1 MSVSFK
7 IRQSLWVLPVA
18 ALVTASCVSTSTPP
32 MMPAGSTAG
41 MPASES
47 EPMTMTMTPTTPT
60 PMQESSATAAEA
72 ARFVMDAEKQLA
84 ELNVETNRAD
94 WIQSNFITYD
104 TQLIS
109 AAANEKRTNAGVE
122 LAKKAARFDRLD
134 LPFDVRRKLNLIKLA
149 LTTPGPSD
157 PAKTKE
163 MSRLKSK
170 LEADYGSSKYC
181 PTPGKCLD
189 IEEISEIMSTSRDPK
204 KLLDAWKGWSDTA
217 RPAREDYRRFVE
229 LTNEG
234 ARELGYSDA
243 GAMWRS
249 KYDMPAEAF
258 SAEIDRLWGQ
268 VKPLYDSLHCY
279 VRSNLTKQYGA
290 KVVAPDKPIPAHLLG
305 NLWAQ
310 EWGNIYDLVAP
321 KNADPGFD
329 LTSALKKKKVDSK
342 EMVRYGERFFTALGF
357 EPLPKTFWERS
368 LFEKPKDREVVCHA
382 SAWDVDDEDDLRIKM
397 CIDINGEDFQVVHH
411 ELGHNFYQRAY
422 NKQSF
427 IYRDSANDGFHEA
440 VGDAIALSVTPDY
453 LVKVGLI
460 GKVPPASKDLG
471 LLLREAMD
479 KVAFLPFGLL
489 VDQWRWKVFSGEIA
503 PDAYSRGWWDL
514 REKYQGIAP
523 AVERTEADFDPGAK
537 YHIPANVPYTRYFLA
552 RVLQFQFH
560 RALCEAAGQTGPLN
574 RCSIYGSKEA
584 GEKLNQMLSMGSS
597 RPWPEALE
605 KITGTRQM
613 DATAMVDYFAPLKTW
628 LDEKN
633 EGKSCGW

>member
-1 MSVSFK
+1 MTTTVT
-7 IRQSLWVLPVA
+7 P
-18 ALVTASCVSTSTPP
+18 TASTPVQN
-32 MMPAGSTAG
+32 S
-41 MPASES
+41 S
-47 EPMTMTMTPTTPT
+47 PTV
-60 PMQESSATAAEA
+60 QEATQ
-72 ARFVMDAEKQLA
+72 FVADAEKLLA

-134 LPFDVRRKLNLIKLA
+134 LSFDVRRKLNLIKLA

-170 LEADYGSSKYC
+170 LEADYGSGKYC
-181 PTPGKCLD
+181 PTPDKCLD
-189 IEEISEIMSTSRDPK
+189 IEQISEIMSTSRDPR
-204 KLLDAWKGWSDTA
+204 KLLDVWKGWSDTS
-217 RPAREDYRRFVE
+217 RPAREDYRKFVE

-249 KYDMPAEAF
+249 KYDMPAEEF

-268 VKPLYDSLHCY
+268 VKPLYDSLHCF

-290 KVVAPDKPIPAHLLG
+290 KIVAPDKPIPAHLLG

-321 KNADPGFD
+321 KNSDPGFD

-342 EMVRYGERFFTALGF
+342 EMVRYGERFFTSLGF
-357 EPLPKTFWERS
+357 DPLPKTFWERS

-460 GKVPPASKDLG
+460 DKVPPASKDLG

-503 PDAYSRGWWDL
+503 PDGYSRGWWDL

-523 AVERTEADFDPGAK
+523 AVARTEADFDPGAK

-574 RCSIYGSKEA
+574 RCSIYGSKAA
-584 GEKLNQMLSMGSS
+584 GEKLNQMLSIGSS

-633 EGKSCGW
+633 QGKTCGW